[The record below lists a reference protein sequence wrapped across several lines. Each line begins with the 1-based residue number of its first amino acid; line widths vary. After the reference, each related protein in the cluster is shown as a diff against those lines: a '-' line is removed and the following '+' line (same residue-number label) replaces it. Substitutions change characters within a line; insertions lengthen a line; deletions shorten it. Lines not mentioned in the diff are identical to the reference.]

1 MIFDFLLS
9 KIHIGGIHLK
19 NPTLSTY
26 WLFPHSPEWYR
37 QISKNGEAY
46 KYPWQST
53 IDSPIA
59 ENIFD
64 QLVCL
69 HTKDKVTLDFG
80 CGDGRFT
87 KKYALYAKQMI
98 GADSSI
104 QFIHTA
110 TKTKPDNTTFIV
122 AHSKNELPFKPAFFD
137 LAITRKGPTSIYQ
150 QLPHY
155 VKEGG
160 LILGLH
166 PDENEGKELSTWFPH
181 LFPDNQ
187 HTIPIE
193 QHLTEIFT
201 KTNFK
206 KFKIHPFHTIEY
218 LHTPLDL
225 IHYRCFGQKEE
236 IYQIVN
242 SDLREITNIFKKH
255 QTAKGLPLTYERY
268 ITIVH
273 V

>member
-1 MIFDFLLS
+1 M
-9 KIHIGGIHLK
+9 K

-160 LILGLH
+160 LILVLH
-166 PDENEGKELSTWFPH
+166 PGENEGKELSTWFP
-181 LFPDNQ
+181 LFFQ
-187 HTIPIE
+187 A
-193 QHLTEIFT
+193 
-201 KTNFK
+201 
-206 KFKIHPFHTIEY
+206 
-218 LHTPLDL
+218 
-225 IHYRCFGQKEE
+225 
-236 IYQIVN
+236 
-242 SDLREITNIFKKH
+242 TNIPYQLNNISQKSSQRLISRSLKF
-255 QTAKGLPLTYERY
+255 TRFIRLNIYIPPL
-268 ITIVH
+268 ISSTIVALDKKKKSIK
-273 V
+273 

>member
-1 MIFDFLLS
+1 M
-9 KIHIGGIHLK
+9 K

-110 TKTKPDNTTFIV
+110 TKTKPDNTTFII

-166 PDENEGKELSTWFPH
+166 PGENEGKELSTWFPH

-225 IHYRCFGQKEE
+225 IHYRCFGQKKE